1 MKMPPKKQTLYRT
14 AEMKN
19 HVHTDGGTAD
29 IPAGACVA
37 VRYAGAARHP
47 WLRVSMDRYAV
58 THAGIERGIFWER
71 DLCRFVL

>member
-1 MKMPPKKQTLYRT
+1 MTPMKQTLYRT

-29 IPAGACVA
+29 IPAGARVA
-37 VRYAGAARHP
+37 VRYAGSALHP
-47 WLRVSMDRYAV
+47 WLRTTMDRYAV